1 MPVIRCSVFLLLL
14 LPLGLAAD
22 PVADSLLALP
32 AVQRTTAVFN
42 YLENSLPE
50 DSLLRMQVAARL
62 EKEFARRRAWPE
74 MRQAWLY
81 PPYFLLS
88 RYHATDGQGP
98 AVMQEVIAHA
108 EGEGW
113 DDILAEALI
122 MKGQAHFW
130 LGQAE
135 AGFENMHRGYRM
147 LVEKGLF
154 ANPATYIALIMVGD
168 AHYTFKDYDEAYAIF
183 RRMIESPDALAC
195 GALGHSALNTAAMS
209 YQKLM
214 KYDSATIVFDLARDA
229 AVKAGSP
236 FWVTLI
242 DGNKGHNYFLKGD
255 YALAFPLVRG
265 DFEESRR
272 IGEFG
277 SAANAAVSLAS
288 MRLREGRPDE
298 ARPYVDFARQH
309 AGRLDLTMRSVL
321 YEVLF
326 EWHRQAGDLREAV
339 AYADTLQEVRD
350 SLAQNT
356 QREEARRVRERISA
370 ERYAAQLQSLRQAR
384 DRQVLLRNG
393 LILLFLLSGVIIYLY
408 ANRML
413 LRQRKEKELARL
425 QARHAEEALD
435 AAKREL
441 GQITRAM
448 RDKNE
453 LIESF
458 RAEIAALQDSGV
470 PISDERTLN
479 LDQLLHATIL
489 TEEDWQAFRG
499 VFDKVYP
506 GFSTR
511 LREKIPDLTPA
522 DTRLLT
528 LTKLGLSSREMAT
541 MLGISTEAIKKTR
554 YRLRKK
560 IDLPEEGGLEE
571 LVQMI

>member
-1 MPVIRCSVFLLLL
+1 MPVILVVIFMIL
-14 LPLGLAAD
+14 LPLRAVAD
-22 PVADSLLALP
+22 PLADSLLALP
-32 AVQRTTAVFN
+32 AVQRTSAVFN
-42 YLENSLPE
+42 YLENVLPE
-50 DSLLRMQVAARL
+50 DSLLRMQTAQRL
-62 EKEFARRRAWPE
+62 ESAFSRQRAKPE

-81 PPYFLLS
+81 QRFFIVS
-88 RYHATDGQGP
+88 RFNATNGRGPDYMEEAIEHARR
-98 AVMQEVIAHA
+98 A
-108 EGEGW
+108 GW
-113 DDILAEALI
+113 EEIVAEALI

-147 LVEKGLF
+147 LEEKGLF
-154 ANPATYIALIMVGD
+154 SNPATYIALIMVGD
-168 AHYTFKDYDEAYAIF
+168 AHYTFKDYDEAYSIF
-183 RRMIESPDALAC
+183 RRIVEDPQALAS
-195 GALGHSALNTAAMS
+195 GAAGYSALNTAAMA
-209 YQKLM
+209 YQKMM
-214 KYDSATIVFDLARDA
+214 KYDSATIIFDLARESA
-229 AVKAGSP
+229 IKAGLS

-242 DGNKGHNYFLKGD
+242 DGNKGHNYYLKGD
-255 YALAFPLVRG
+255 YERAIPLVRA

-277 SAANAAVSLAS
+277 SAANAALSLAS
-288 MRLREGRPDE
+288 MALRQGRTTD
-298 ARPYVDFARQH
+298 AGPYIAFARQH
-309 AGRLDLTMRSVL
+309 ANLFNPQQRSFF
-321 YEVLF
+321 YEVSFQLA
-326 EWHRQAGDLREAV
+326 RQTDNLRLAV
-339 AYADTLQEVRD
+339 AYADTFHRYRD
-350 SLAQNT
+350 SLLMNT
-356 QREEARRVRERISA
+356 QREEARRVRERIAS
-370 ERYAAQLQSLRQAR
+370 ERYAAQLQSLRQSR

-393 LILLFLLSGVIIYLY
+393 LVLLFLLSGVIIYLY
-408 ANRML
+408 ANRL
-413 LRQRKEKELARL
+413 LLKQRKEKEVARL
-425 QARHAEEALD
+425 HARHAEEALE

-448 RDKNE
+448 REKND

-458 RAEIAALQDSGV
+458 RAEIAALQDAGV
-470 PISDERTLN
+470 PISDERTRH

-499 VFDKVYP
+499 VFDKVHP

-528 LTKLGLSSREMAT
+528 LTKLGLSSREMAA